1 MLLELFLEN
10 TICHSSYHM
19 FESLGDPWLPLILIS
34 VQWDMLYFIYSYSLN
49 MITTHSSFLIILE
62 SFFFSWDQW
71 SWALNYQR
79 SLVWLMDILRR
90 AGIFLDMRNL
100 PNSKETGCSIS
111 CPQLLP
117 FPHILENFEGYRE
130 VALLC
135 FGGFKGGESLSFPIS
150 GTFAN
155 KRTRNYSLKCN
166 VYLSCF
172 ILSPLNASFIH

>member
-1 MLLELFLEN
+1 MITLNSHLCSVRYVIFYLFLFPKYD
-10 TICHSSYHM
+10 YHTQQ
-19 FESLGDPWLPLILIS
+19 FSNNFRVI
-34 VQWDMLYFIYSYSLN
+34 
-49 MITTHSSFLIILE
+49 
-62 SFFFSWDQW
+62 FFSWDQW

-79 SLVWLMDILRR
+79 SLVWFMDILRR
-90 AGIFLDMRNL
+90 AGIFLEMGNL

-135 FGGFKGGESLSFPIS
+135 FGGFKQGESLSFPIS